1 MSLIPWRYVWPLM
14 GAFWHIWHMTVSNT
28 LPTIKTVRFDIS
40 DSYKV
45 IKETSLISSNQNE
58 IFYPNFSRRK
68 SSWSISAF
76 LARLCHITYNLSLKL
91 PSIYRFRTSVQG
103 ISAQIAKR
111 LDTEQD
117 NLDHYEEYKKVSKPF
132 RQEPILLKTKPSFW
146 RTFFGATC
154 VAYFC

>member
-1 MSLIPWRYVWPLM
+1 M
-14 GAFWHIWHMTVSNT
+14 
-28 LPTIKTVRFDIS
+28 
-40 DSYKV
+40 
-45 IKETSLISSNQNE
+45 
-58 IFYPNFSRRK
+58 
-68 SSWSISAF
+68 
-76 LARLCHITYNLSLKL
+76 

-132 RQEPILLKTKPSFW
+132 RQEPILLKTIPSFW